1 MRIVLNANSIDD
13 YRTFLRI
20 KSLPTYRIRGREAWF
35 PDEYAERL
43 GLREQSSKAM
53 PYEPWP
59 GLFDYQRDIAAMAI
73 QKRKFAA
80 FADCGLGK
88 TFIMGEF
95 VRHARQAM
103 RKKQRALIVSPLM
116 VVPQTVAEF
125 QRFYGDALP
134 IEIVGSSDLNK
145 WLRGSGGVGITNY
158 EALRDDVTAGNL
170 GCFVLDESSILKS
183 AYGKFG
189 QKCVELGKGIEWKLC
204 ATGTPAPNDRIEYG
218 THAVFL
224 DQFPNINAFLAR
236 YFVNRG
242 QTDNR
247 WELKPHALEPFYRAL
262 SHWCIFLS
270 NPAVYGWK
278 DNCGTL
284 PPINVHIEDVEL
296 TAQQEA
302 SVREHTGGLF
312 AYNIGGITSRNV
324 LGRIAKGYHDGEQ
337 VETLKPAYIVNRIQ
351 SWPDESTIVWCL
363 YNDEQDRLAQLMP
376 DAANI
381 SGDTP
386 HEKRIELID
395 DFKAGRRKVLIS
407 KGKILGYGLNLQR
420 CTRMV
425 FSGLQD
431 SYETYYQ
438 CVKRANRIGSKLPLN
453 VHIPCTDIE
462 RPMLDTVLVKAKRVQ
477 EDTDA
482 QERLFYRSSQA
493 DHHGKAN

>member
-1 MRIVLNANSIDD
+1 MRLVLDPNSPTD
-13 YRTFLRI
+13 YKTFLRV

-35 PDEYAERL
+35 PDEYADRL
-43 GLREQSSKAM
+43 GLRERGSKDK
-53 PYEPWP
+53 PYEPWH

-73 QKRKFAA
+73 RKRKFAA

-95 VRHARQAM
+95 VRHARQVM
-103 RKKQRALIVSPLM
+103 PKRQRALIVSPLM
-116 VVPQTVAEF
+116 VVSQTVAEF
-125 QRFYGDALP
+125 QRFYGDAVP
-134 IEIVGSSDLNK
+134 IEVVPSSDLNQ
-145 WLRGSGGVGITNY
+145 WLRGKGGIGITNY
-158 EALRDDVTAGNL
+158 EALRDDVEAGNL
-170 GCFVLDESSILKS
+170 GALVLDESSILKS

-189 QKCVELGKGIEWKLC
+189 QKCVDLGKGIDWKLC

-242 QTDNR
+242 QTGNR

-278 DNCGTL
+278 DNCGQL

-296 TAQQEA
+296 TETQVE
-302 SVREHTGGLF
+302 SVRKHTGGLF
-312 AYNIGGITSRNV
+312 AHNIGGITSRQV
-324 LGRIAKGYHDGEQ
+324 LGRIAKGYHAGQ
-337 VETLKPAYIVNRIQ
+337 QIETLKPQYIVNRLND
-351 SWPDESTIVWCL
+351 WPEESTIIWCL
-363 YNDEQDRLAQLMP
+363 YNDEQDRLAKMIP

-381 SGDTP
+381 DGTTP
-386 HEKRIELID
+386 NDKRLSLIE
-395 DFKAGRRKVLIS
+395 DFKSGRRKVLIS
-407 KGKILGYGLNLQR
+407 KGRILGYGLNLQR

-438 CVKRANRIGSKLPLN
+438 CVKRANRIGSTRPLN

-462 RPMLDTVLVKAKRVQ
+462 RPMLETVLSKAKRVQ
-477 EDTDA
+477 DDTDA
-482 QERLFYRSSQA
+482 QERLFRVASQTNQHGTA
-493 DHHGKAN
+493 D

>member
-35 PDEYAERL
+35 PDEYVERL

-145 WLRGSGGVGITNY
+145 WLRGSSGVGITNY

-278 DNCGTL
+278 DNCATL

-296 TAQQEA
+296 TDQQKH
-302 SVREHTGGLF
+302 SVRKETGGLF
-312 AYNIGGITSRNV
+312 AHSIGGITSRQV
-324 LGRIAKGYHDGEQ
+324 LGRIAKGYHNGEK
-337 VETLKPAYIVNRIQ
+337 VDTLKPQYIVDRLND
-351 SWPDESTIVWCL
+351 WPDESTIIWCL
-363 YNDEQDRLAQLMP
+363 YNDEQDHLARLLP

-381 SGDTP
+381 DGSTP
-386 HEKRIELID
+386 HDKRIELID
-395 DFKAGRRKVLIS
+395 DFKSGRRKVLIS

-438 CVKRANRIGSKLPLN
+438 CVKRANRIGSTRPLN
-453 VHIPCTDIE
+453 VHIPCTDVE
-462 RPMLDTVLVKAKRVQ
+462 RPMLETVLVKAKRVQ

-482 QERLFYRSSQA
+482 QERLFR
-493 DHHGKAN
+493 KASEQ